1 MKKWVEKEG
10 FVYVLLM
17 GGLGNQLFQL
27 SAGLF
32 YGKEKVR
39 LVSNLSHNVKT
50 ELNTP
55 EVFDL
60 ELPSRCE
67 GYEFEEIGYLVRKLV
82 NYSIRLSTRRR
93 SAQHTFF
100 EALLAMCFSIRQR
113 RKFSVFISDGVGF
126 TENFRSKSR
135 HTLLIGYFQSW
146 RYAECLVNA
155 FGDSKI
161 GLKNPSKSFEESL
174 QFFESKSWRLVHI
187 RLGDYLLSDDFGV
200 LSPEYFIKQI
210 SVQEEIKRIDT
221 YVFTNDELSLRKMSS
236 ELFGLLPELTL
247 SLSSAEL
254 LLLWTRADQFVISNS
269 TFSWWSAYLSGKGG
283 VDVIAPKPWFKVIQ
297 TPDLL
302 VSPKWKGVAPIF
314 VERSN

>member
-1 MKKWVEKEG
+1 MKERVEKEK

-39 LVSNLSHNVKT
+39 LVSNLSHNVRTK
-50 ELNTP
+50 LNTP
-55 EVFDL
+55 EVLDL
-60 ELPSRCE
+60 KLPSRCE

-82 NYSIRLSTRRR
+82 NYSIRLSTKKR

-100 EALLAMCFSIRQR
+100 EVFLAMCFSIRQR
-113 RKFSVFISDGVGF
+113 RKFSVYISDGVGF
-126 TENFRSKSR
+126 TENFRGKSD

-146 RYAECLVNA
+146 RYAECLAKA
-155 FGDSKI
+155 FGGSQI
-161 GLKNPSKSFEESL
+161 RLKNPSKSFEESL

-210 SVQEEIKRIDT
+210 SVQEEFKRLET
-221 YVFTNDELSLRKMSS
+221 FVFTNDETSLKGMSS
-236 ELFGLLPELTL
+236 ELYGLLPELTL

-254 LLLWTRADQFVISNS
+254 LLLWTSATQFVISNS
-269 TFSWWSAYLSGKGG
+269 TFSWWSAYLSGRGG
-283 VDVIAPKPWFKVIQ
+283 VDVIAPEPWFKVIQ

-302 VSPKWKGVAPIF
+302 VSPKWKRVAPSF